1 MKTYRIIKILLLF
14 LIILFF
20 PSCFTSSGSL
30 LSDVVNADSG
40 DSSDSEDDDPYEE
53 DEEEEGRLSIH
64 SSPSG
69 CDIYIN
75 NRYYG
80 TSPLYLEDM
89 PGGYYTVRA
98 EKEGYLDD
106 ETSFYYDEGS
116 NYSVSLYPQKVFG
129 YIDLEITPYNAVVTF
144 NGYTLEQGINKVPVG
159 EAYLRASLFGY
170 TPFSEYL
177 VIFEQQTVPV
187 AITLDEADFGIL
199 GFRTNRPRF
208 NPESYSTLGKVKII
222 IEAAAPGAGR
232 VSVKNQQGLTVRE
245 FDDIVFNSIT
255 TNITWDGKDDNGII
269 VPDGIYTIMIDA
281 ADHQGNFRQT
291 RTISVEADSSFTFD
305 LFNSWNG
312 VSGLLY
318 SPNAST
324 LPDNSFSVSLLSS
337 LSIDQRGGGDPIFRL
352 PVQISSRIS
361 LVDRFE
367 LGLQATLILSNGG
380 GPVNIGVSLK
390 YALLPDGFF
399 RMAAYGKMT
408 YVNGTLADTQANY
421 TGLAAGT
428 AMEAVMG
435 PVHFVFSPEAVISYT
450 YPDLNGPVP
459 FGVYAYGYLK
469 GGIALDLDMLS
480 AGISGSFRLRPFS
493 EGLAFDF
500 PAQAAFEINITFPDF
515 PVKASLIGGLEFTPV
530 SYYNFWGIGL
540 GFTE

>member
-1 MKTYRIIKILLLF
+1 MKTYKIIKILFSLLVV
-14 LIILFF
+14 LFF
-20 PSCFTSSGSL
+20 SSCFTSSGSL
-30 LSDVVNADSG
+30 LSDIVKADSG
-40 DSSDSEDDDPYEE
+40 NSSDSEDE
-53 DEEEEGRLSIH
+53 DEEPPEEEAPGRLSIH

-116 NYSVSLYPQKVFG
+116 NYSVSLYPQKIFG
-129 YIDLEITPYNAVVTF
+129 YINLHITPYNAVVTF
-144 NGYTLEQGINKVPVG
+144 SGFTLEQGINKVPAG
-159 EAYLRASLFGY
+159 DAYLEARLFGY
-170 TPFSEYL
+170 TAFSEYL
-177 VIFEQQTVPV
+177 VIFENQTVSV
-187 AITLDEADFGIL
+187 DITLEEADFGIL

-208 NPESYSTLGKVKII
+208 NPESYSSLGKVKII

-232 VSVKNQQGLTVRE
+232 VSVINQQGLTVKK

-255 TNITWDGKDDNGII
+255 TNITWDGKDDNGAA
-269 VPDGIYTIMIDA
+269 VPDGIYTIMVDA

-291 RTISVEADSSFTFD
+291 GTISVEADSSYTFD

-312 VSGLLY
+312 VSGLAY

-324 LPDNSFSVSLLSS
+324 LPDNSFSISLLSS
-337 LSIDQRGGGDPIFRL
+337 LSIDARGAGDPIFRL

-361 LVDRFE
+361 IIDWFE

-380 GPVNIGVSLK
+380 APMNIGVSLK

-435 PVHFVFSPEAVISYT
+435 PVHLVFSPEAVISYT
-450 YPDLNGPVP
+450 YPDLDGPVP
-459 FGVYAYGYLK
+459 FGLYLYGYLK
-469 GGIALDLDMLS
+469 GGIALDLDMIS
-480 AGISGSFRLRPFS
+480 AGISGSFRLRPFT

-500 PAQAAFEINITFPDF
+500 PAQAAFEANITFPDF
-515 PVKASLIGGLEFTPV
+515 PVKASLMGGLEFTPT